1 MVAIS
6 ARRTIRRLGV
16 AGLLACVFVTVSPV
30 ALVARASTSPSRWNP
45 QIEPVAKEVE
55 ALRHLKFD
63 HPVNVRFL
71 TESTFAKQQ
80 RADRSKLSASDQA
93 ELARAQSQLRALGLI
108 GQDVD
113 LFDAANDISST
124 NVLAYYDPKT
134 ERVTVRGKGAID
146 VATRVTLAH
155 ELTHALQDQHFDLA
169 KVRKAADTHHAQT
182 TARAVI
188 EGDAVR
194 IQTLYRRKLS
204 NADEQAYLDA
214 SRGESDEAQADAM
227 AKDIP
232 QTLLALFDAPYAFGP
247 ALVQVAESKLGGG
260 IDGLFRNVPT
270 NDTAFLTPSTLVDG
284 ARFTTVGKPS
294 TTKSEK
300 LVGRPDVFGAY
311 ALYLVLAS
319 RLGPSA
325 ALEVADGWGG
335 DSMITLKRHGHTC
348 LRATFVGRGAERTA
362 AIGGALEEWS
372 SAMPKGTA
380 TVARGRSGVSLT
392 ACDTGATVSPTP
404 HDAEEATT
412 FAASRNTLYST
423 LLQQGASSK
432 AASCTANHLVRDP
445 AFAPL
450 LADPN
455 ADPDAETLDAL
466 RDRATSIGRDCV
478 VQSQS

>member
-1 MVAIS
+1 M
-6 ARRTIRRLGV
+6 
-16 AGLLACVFVTVSPV
+16 
-30 ALVARASTSPSRWNP
+30 RWNP
-45 QIEPVAKEVE
+45 QVEPVAKEVE

-71 TESTFAKQQ
+71 TEAAFAKQQ

-93 ELARAQSQLRALGLI
+93 DLSRAQSQLRALGLI

-188 EGDAVR
+188 EGDTVR

-214 SRGESDEAQADAM
+214 SRAHSDPGAGGRDGQGHPA
-227 AKDIP
+227 ISH
-232 QTLLALFDAPYAFGP
+232 ALFDAPYAFGP

-260 IDGLFRNVPT
+260 VDGLFRNVPT

-284 ARFTTVGKPS
+284 ARFTTVGRPR
-294 TTKSEK
+294 TTRSEK
-300 LVGRPDVFGAY
+300 VVGKPDVFGAL

-335 DSMITLKRHGHTC
+335 DSMITLKRHGNTC
-348 LRATFVGRGAERTA
+348 LRAKFVGRDAERTA
-362 AIGGALEEWS
+362 RDRGALEDWS

-380 TVARGRSGVSLT
+380 TVDRGRSGVSLT
-392 ACDTGATVSPTP
+392 ACDTGATVSPTAARRRGG
-404 HDAEEATT
+404 HDVCCRVATP
-412 FAASRNTLYST
+412 ST
-423 LLQQGASSK
+423 ARCCSK
-432 AASCTANHLVRDP
+432 APRRRRRAARPTNWFVIQPSPRCSPIRTRSLTPRQWTRYATAGRHRSRLRRP
-445 AFAPL
+445 ESELRTAP
-450 LADPN
+450 P
-455 ADPDAETLDAL
+455 ETI
-466 RDRATSIGRDCV
+466 R
-478 VQSQS
+478 